1 MTQAAYDVAIA
12 GAGPAGAAAALAL
25 ARTGRRVLLADAL
38 AQDGSALRIG
48 EGLAPGAASL
58 LRELGVLRRTVGDVH
73 RPCVG
78 TIASWG
84 KGAAHAHDFFTSLAG
99 DSLLLD
105 RVRFDA
111 MLRDA
116 ACEAGAQLL
125 TDKRLRVD
133 VVEAQSGADLHHA
146 TLWDPTG
153 VEQPIRARWVI
164 DATGRRASVAR
175 SLGAV
180 RRRAESLV
188 ALWLQLEAARISNR
202 DADHDADAD
211 ARIWVE
217 AVREGWWYSALLPS
231 GQRLVALVCDASLP
245 RAAGLLDTERLWQQ
259 LQQAPLLRDLC
270 ALHAYRP
277 VARVRSTEAG
287 SAALDRAAGERW
299 LAVGDAAISFDP
311 LSSKGIANALYSGLQ
326 AAKAIIAAQAGERD
340 APYRYAAHLGDIYA
354 HYRAQQRSFYA
365 METRWPDAPFWRARL
380 AT

>member
-1 MTQAAYDVAIA
+1 MTQAVYDVAIA

-25 ARTGRRVLLADAL
+25 ARSGRRVLLADAL
-38 AQDGSALRIG
+38 TPAAPALRIG

-58 LRELGVLRRTVGDVH
+58 LRELGVLGRTLGDVH

-84 KGAAHAHDFFTSLAG
+84 KGAAHAHDFFASLAG

-105 RVRFDA
+105 RMRFDA

-116 ACEAGAQLL
+116 ACEAGAQLVA
-125 TDKRLRVD
+125 DKRMR
-133 VVEAQSGADLHHA
+133 VEAQSGADYHRVM
-146 TLWDPTG
+146 LWDPG
-153 VEQPIRARWVI
+153 GDEQPVLARWVI

-175 SLGAV
+175 GLGAV
-180 RRRAESLV
+180 RRRDESLV
-188 ALWLQLEAARISNR
+188 ALWLLLEPGD
-202 DADHDADAD
+202 DAGSDADAD

-217 AVREGWWYSALLPS
+217 AVPEGWWYSALLPS

-245 RAAGLLDTERLWQQ
+245 RAAGLLETQRLWQQ
-259 LQQAPLLRDLC
+259 LQQAPLLHDLC
-270 ALHAYRP
+270 ARHAYRP
-277 VARVRSTEAG
+277 TARVRSTEAG

-311 LSSKGIANALYSGLQ
+311 LSSKGIANALYSGLE
-326 AAKAIIAAQAGERD
+326 ASKAIIAAQSGDQD

-354 HYRAQQRSFYA
+354 HYRVQQRRFYA
-365 METRWPDAPFWRARL
+365 METRWPEAEFWRARL
-380 AT
+380 AG